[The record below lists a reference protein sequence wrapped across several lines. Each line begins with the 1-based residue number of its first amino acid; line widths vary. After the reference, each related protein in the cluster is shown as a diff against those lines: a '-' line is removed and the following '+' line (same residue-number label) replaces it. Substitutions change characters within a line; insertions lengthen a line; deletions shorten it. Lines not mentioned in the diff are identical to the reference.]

1 LACRLKG
8 CSVALCTDED
18 QRVKEAVLAYLA
30 ECQNATDTKAGVA
43 EWWLMRQHVRTQ
55 VEAVARVLEELV
67 DEGVLEAIGSGDQRR
82 YRMKRS

>member
-1 LACRLKG
+1 LPP
-8 CSVALCTDED
+8 ED
-18 QRVKEAVLAYLA
+18 DRHLKEAVLAYLA
-30 ECQNATDTKAGVA
+30 ECPNATDTKAGVA

-55 VEAVARVLEELV
+55 VEAVARVLDQLV